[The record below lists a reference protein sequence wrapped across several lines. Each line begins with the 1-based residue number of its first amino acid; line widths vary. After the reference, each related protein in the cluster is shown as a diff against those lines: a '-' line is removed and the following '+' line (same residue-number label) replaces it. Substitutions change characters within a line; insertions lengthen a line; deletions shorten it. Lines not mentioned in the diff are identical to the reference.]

1 MSVDDIKNAL
11 RNATTMRELARAWMD
26 HNEEIAK
33 LETGTKDERTMF
45 AQITNLKDYRKDEL
59 K

>member
-26 HNEEIAK
+26 HSEEIAK
-33 LETGTKDERTMF
+33 LKTGTKDERTMF
-45 AQITNLKDYRKDEL
+45 AQITNLKDYQKGFL
-59 K
+59 Q